1 MKQSLQK
8 LDLLKLSI
16 MQTNSAIWVWHS
28 PPAISIR
35 FLLSSNGEEI
45 LIFQGNFL
53 NHLSQGFL
61 IIGIIREHGLMLF
74 WSRIGTSIIH
84 GCSIFHLRIN
94 FPLSHFGSTIG
105 GFIMVRLLRFFVSPS
120 WMALSYLEVLLI
132 SLENF
137 QLFPLYYSSS
147 ANLALLG

>member
-1 MKQSLQK
+1 MKQSLHK
-8 LDLLKLSI
+8 MGLLKLSI

-45 LIFQGNFL
+45 LLFQGNFL
-53 NHLSQGFL
+53 NHQSQGFL

-74 WSRIGTSIIH
+74 WSRTGTSIIH

-94 FPLSHFGSTIG
+94 FPPSYFGFIIG
-105 GFIMVRLLRFFVSPS
+105 GLILVHPLRFFLSPS
-120 WMALSYLEVLLI
+120 WIALRYSIVLLL
-132 SLENF
+132 SPENF
-137 QLFPLYYSSS
+137 QLLPLYYSSLV
-147 ANLALLG
+147 NLVLLG